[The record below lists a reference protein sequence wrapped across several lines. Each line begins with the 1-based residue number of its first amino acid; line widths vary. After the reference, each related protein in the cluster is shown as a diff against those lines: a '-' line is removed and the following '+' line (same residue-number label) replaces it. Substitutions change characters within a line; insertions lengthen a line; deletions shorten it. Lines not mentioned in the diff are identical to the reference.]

1 MEGTANTAVGRWL
14 PGFLQVKSYQR
25 KWLTED
31 LVAGLVLSALL
42 VPQGMAYAE
51 LAGLPPVT
59 GLYTSMLC
67 LLGYAVFGPSRIL
80 VLGPDSALGPMIAAT
95 ILPLVGANGNP
106 ARAIALASLLAI
118 FAGAIIAIGGIAKLG
133 FIADLLSKPSI
144 LGYMNGLALTILVGQ
159 LPKLLG
165 FSIDVHGFIG
175 QAREVVAGVI
185 DGEVVAAAAAVGM
198 GSLALILILKRYV
211 RKLPALLVVVVA
223 ATVVATVFGLGARGV
238 HLVGPLPPGLP
249 SLTIPSV
256 AWADVLPVFAGA
268 LGIVLVTL
276 TDTISTSASFA
287 ERRDEEVDAS
297 QEMFGIGVANLAAGL
312 FQGFPVSTSGSRTA
326 VAEQSGA
333 KTQLTG
339 VVGAVVIALML
350 VALPGLLRNLPQ
362 SALAAIVIA
371 ASISLADIPATRR
384 LWSQSRADFLISIAA
399 FLGVVLLGVLT
410 GIAVAVG
417 ISVANVFRRT
427 WWPHQATLGR
437 VSGLRGF
444 HDIRRHPDAEQLAGC
459 VMYRFDAPLI
469 FANARTFRDQV
480 RKCASTEPRPRWII
494 VEAEPITDIDTTA
507 CGMLEDLV
515 TVLDKQGTKLVF
527 AEMKTHSRHK
537 MLQYGLGKLFPD
549 DRFFPTLRAAVSAC
563 REELGERWVGLREEE
578 QE

>member
-1 MEGTANTAVGRWL
+1 
-14 PGFLQVKSYQR
+14 
-25 KWLTED
+25 
-31 LVAGLVLSALL
+31 
-42 VPQGMAYAE
+42 
-51 LAGLPPVT
+51 
-59 GLYTSMLC
+59 
-67 LLGYAVFGPSRIL
+67 
-80 VLGPDSALGPMIAAT
+80 
-95 ILPLVGANGNP
+95 
-106 ARAIALASLLAI
+106 
-118 FAGAIIAIGGIAKLG
+118 
-133 FIADLLSKPSI
+133 
-144 LGYMNGLALTILVGQ
+144 MNGLALTILVSQ

-175 QAREVVAGVI
+175 EVREIVAGVI
-185 DGEVVAAAAAVGM
+185 DGEVVAAAAAVGL

-211 RKLPALLVVVVA
+211 RKLPAVLVVVVG
-223 ATVVATVFGLGARGV
+223 ATVVATVFDLGARGV
-238 HLVGPLPPGLP
+238 HLVGPLPQGLP

-287 ERRDEEVDAS
+287 ERRDEEVDSS

-339 VVGAVVIALML
+339 VVGAVMIALML

-362 SALAAIVIA
+362 PALAAVVIA

-384 LWSQSRADFLISIAA
+384 LWSQSRADFFISIAA
-399 FLGVVLLGVLT
+399 FLGVVLLGVLI

-417 ISVANVFRRT
+417 FSVANVFRRA

-444 HDIRRHPDAEQLAGC
+444 HDIRRHPNAEQLVGC

-469 FANARTFRDQV
+469 FANARTFRD
-480 RKCASTEPRPRWII
+480 RILRFASSEPMPLWII

-507 CGMLEDLV
+507 CDMLEDLV
-515 TVLDKQGTKLVF
+515 TVLDRQGTKLVF

-537 MLQYGLGKLFPD
+537 MLQYGLGDLFPD

-563 REELGERWVGLREEE
+563 REELGERWVGSREEE
-578 QE
+578 QD

>member
-1 MEGTANTAVGRWL
+1 MKGAATTAVGRWL
-14 PGFLQVKSYQR
+14 PGFLQVRSYQR

-95 ILPLVGANGNP
+95 ILPLVGANGDP
-106 ARAIALASLLAI
+106 ARAVALASLLAI
-118 FAGAIIAIGGIAKLG
+118 FVGAIIAFGGIAKLG

-165 FSIDVHGFIG
+165 FSIDVHGFVG

-211 RKLPALLVVVVA
+211 RKLPALFVVVVA
-223 ATVVATVFGLGARGV
+223 STVVATVFDLGARGV
-238 HLVGPLPPGLP
+238 HLVGPLPQGLP

-287 ERRDEEVDAS
+287 ERRDEEVDTS
-297 QEMFGIGVANLAAGL
+297 QEMFGIGAANLAAGL

-326 VAEQSGA
+326 VAQQSGA
-333 KTQLTG
+333 RTQLTG
-339 VVGAVVIALML
+339 VVGAVMIALML

-362 SALAAIVIA
+362 PALAAIVIA

-384 LWSQSRADFLISIAA
+384 LWSQSRGDFLISIAA

-444 HDIRRHPDAEQLAGC
+444 HDIRRHPNAEQLAGC

-469 FANARTFRDQV
+469 FANRAHLPRPSTQV
-480 RKCASTEPRPRWII
+480 RQLRTNA
-494 VEAEPITDIDTTA
+494 
-507 CGMLEDLV
+507 
-515 TVLDKQGTKLVF
+515 TVDHRRGR
-527 AEMKTHSRHK
+527 AD
-537 MLQYGLGKLFPD
+537 YGY
-549 DRFFPTLRAAVSAC
+549 
-563 REELGERWVGLREEE
+563 
-578 QE
+578 